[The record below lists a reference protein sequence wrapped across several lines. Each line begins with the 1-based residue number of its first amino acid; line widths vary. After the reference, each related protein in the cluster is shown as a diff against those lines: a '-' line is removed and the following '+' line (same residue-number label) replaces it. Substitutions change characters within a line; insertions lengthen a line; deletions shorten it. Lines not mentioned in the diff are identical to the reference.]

1 MPVTSFLGPLIGI
14 LGKIGEKVYD
24 RLESAHGVKA
34 EVSLGV
40 VPGVTRG
47 LIVVTVTNST
57 PTPQRVTGVGM
68 ELSPREAGSLWPT
81 QFPPPFQ
88 PPPQLVTQIDHYTV
102 GFSYDEMREAVLRR
116 RVELNNARVQIAAA
130 KVSLASGRVLRANAR
145 HIKALQF

>member
-1 MPVTSFLGPLIGI
+1 
-14 LGKIGEKVYD
+14 
-24 RLESAHGVKA
+24 
-34 EVSLGV
+34 
-40 VPGVTRG
+40 
-47 LIVVTVTNST
+47 
-57 PTPQRVTGVGM
+57 M

-81 QFPPPFQ
+81 QFP